1 MKLIEY
7 AYSVAR
13 RQLGENWNEVSGPKS
28 NARILEVYN
37 AVDGLNN
44 MELNDDEIPWCSC
57 FVNWCVQQ
65 AGGKGT
71 RSAMARS
78 WLSWGDK
85 SDGQVGD
92 IVILKRGNNNIN
104 GHVGFVVKK
113 GLLNIEVL
121 GGNQGNDVNIQTF
134 SRTKVI
140 GYRTSK
146 DIKEQSSSNK
156 IGVQMD
162 LVALLNSLVAN
173 IAALQAQL
181 VDAQASAD
189 ALAKAK
195 YDEGFAAGVASV
207 GGSDKIY
214 SQAELDAKIAEAVL
228 PLNEKVASL
237 EAKIVEIEA
246 GIEVKV
252 KDAVAVFK
260 AELLAKYEAQQVAE
274 SEGETGFKNLLV

>member
-1 MKLIEY
+1 MKLIEHAY
-7 AYSVAR
+7 AVAR
-13 RQLGENWNEVSGPKS
+13 RQLEENWHEVSGPKS
-28 NARILEVYN
+28 NPKILEVYKS
-37 AVDGLNN
+37 VDGLDN

-57 FVNWCVQQ
+57 FANWCVQQ

-78 WLSWGDK
+78 WLNWGDK

-92 IVILKRGNNNIN
+92 IVVLKRGDSNIQ

-113 GLLNIEVL
+113 GLLSVDVI
-121 GGNQGNDVNIQTF
+121 GGNQSNNVTIQSF
-134 SRTKVI
+134 SRTKVL

-146 DIKEQSSSNK
+146 DINGQSSPQK
-156 IGVQMD
+156 IGVNMD
-162 LVALLNSLVAN
+162 LVALLNGLVAN

-207 GGSDKIY
+207 GVSDKIY

-228 PLNEKVASL
+228 PLNEKIALLDAKVLEL
-237 EAKIVEIEA
+237 EALVVSADAKLVE
-246 GIEVKV
+246 
-252 KDAVAVFK
+252 FK
-260 AELLAKYEAQQVAE
+260 QMLLAKYEEAQVAE
-274 SEGETGFKNLLV
+274 SAVETGFKDLLK

>member
-1 MKLIEY
+1 MKLIEHTY
-7 AYSVAR
+7 AIAR
-13 RQLGENWNEVSGPKS
+13 RQLEEKWHEVSGPKS
-28 NARILEVYN
+28 NPKILEVYK
-37 AVDGLNN
+37 AVDGLDN

-78 WLSWGDK
+78 WLNWGEK

-92 IVILKRGNNNIN
+92 IVVLKRGTSNVQ

-113 GLLNIEVL
+113 GLLSVDVI
-121 GGNQGNDVNIQTF
+121 GGNQSNNVTVQSF
-134 SRTKVI
+134 SRTKVL

-156 IGVQMD
+156 IGVSMD
-162 LVALLNSLVAN
+162 LVALLNNLVAN

-207 GGSDKIY
+207 GGGEKIY
-214 SQAELDAKIAEAVL
+214 SQAELDAKIVEAIAPLNVKIAELDAKVLELEAAVLAEAGKL
-228 PLNEKVASL
+228 VA
-237 EAKIVEIEA
+237 
-246 GIEVKV
+246 
-252 KDAVAVFK
+252 FK
-260 AELLAKYEAQQVAE
+260 ADLLAKYEEAQVAE
-274 SEGETGFKNLLV
+274 SAVETGFKDLLK

>member
-1 MKLIEY
+1 MKLIEHAY
-7 AYSVAR
+7 AIAR
-13 RQLGENWNEVSGPKS
+13 RQLEENWNEVSGPKS
-28 NARILEVYN
+28 NPKILEVYK
-37 AVDGLNN
+37 AVDGLDN

-57 FVNWCVQQ
+57 FANWCIQK

-78 WLSWGDK
+78 WLSWGEK

-92 IVILKRGNNNIN
+92 IVVLKRGTSNVQ

-113 GLLNIEVL
+113 GLLNVEVV
-121 GGNQGNDVNIQTF
+121 GGNQSNNVTVQSF
-134 SRTKVI
+134 SRTKVL

-146 DIKEQSSSNK
+146 DINGQSSPQK
-156 IGVQMD
+156 IGVNMD
-162 LVALLNSLVAN
+162 LVVLLNSLVAN

-207 GGSDKIY
+207 GGGEKIY
-214 SQAELDAKIAEAVL
+214 SQAELDAKIAEAVA
-228 PLNEKVASL
+228 PLNVKIAELDAKVAELSAAL
-237 EAKIVEIEA
+237 VAEA
-246 GIEVKV
+246 GKL
-252 KDAVAVFK
+252 VAFK
-260 AELLAKYEAQQVAE
+260 ADLLAKYEAQQVAE